1 MGNRTGIGDW
11 QPVGRA
17 QDLPLAD
24 ARLHALPLRDMAGDL
39 LAIDIISRGRQVTRR
54 WRTGRD
60 GAFAFATALTGDAGP
75 GLVAALRGILAADA
89 RRRGTAPQVMGI
101 VNVTPDSFSDG
112 GLAAEHDAAIARG
125 RQLAAEGATIID
137 VGGESTRPGA
147 EPVAEA
153 EEWRR
158 VAPVLRALLDDGLT
172 VSIDTRKASV
182 MTEAAALGV
191 PIINDVSALTHD
203 AASLAAAAA
212 TRADIVLMHAQGDP
226 TTMQQNPTYDDV
238 VLDVFDA
245 LQARIDACVGAGI
258 DRGRL
263 IADPG
268 IGFGKTFPQNL
279 ALLRHLPLFDGLG
292 VPLLVGAS
300 RKGFVGWLTGVKLA
314 GDRLGGSLG
323 AALFAAAAGADIL
336 RVHDVRATAEALTVF
351 GAAAH
356 GQPPTRSA

>member
-1 MGNRTGIGDW
+1 MTRETGIGDW
-11 QPVGRA
+11 QAVPRAEDLAVADGR
-17 QDLPLAD
+17 LY
-24 ARLHALPLRDMAGDL
+24 ALPRRDAAGEL
-39 LAIDIISRGRQVTRR
+39 LAVDIVSRAGTVRR

-60 GAFAFATALTGDAGP
+60 GAVAFATALSGDSGP
-75 GLVAALRGILAADA
+75 ALMAALRGIEAATE
-89 RRRGTAPQVMGI
+89 RRQAKHPRVMGI

-158 VAPVLRALLDDGLT
+158 VEPVLRALLADGLT
-172 VSIDTRKASV
+172 VSIDTRKARI
-182 MTEAAALGV
+182 MTAAAGLGV
-191 PIINDVSALTHD
+191 PIINDVSALGHD
-203 AASLAAAAA
+203 PASLGAAAA
-212 TRADIVLMHAQGDP
+212 TGADIVLMHSQGDP
-226 TTMQQNPTYDDV
+226 TVMQQNPTYDDV
-238 VLDVFDA
+238 VLDVFDE
-245 LQARIDACVGAGI
+245 LRLRIDSCVAAGI
-258 DRGRL
+258 PQARL

-279 ALLRHLPLFDGLG
+279 ALLRHLPLFEGLG

-300 RKGFVGWLTGVKLA
+300 RKGFIGWLTGVKTA
-314 GDRLGGSLG
+314 GDRMGGSLG
-323 AALFAAAAGADIL
+323 AALFAASAGADIL
-336 RVHDVRATAEALTVF
+336 RVHDVRATVEALTVL

-356 GQPPTRSA
+356 GQAPAGSA